1 MAPKKGAKP
10 KATPKIEKK
19 KIIKGLSQ
27 LLTKSSRSN
36 SGRKG
41 R

>member
-10 KATPKIEKK
+10 KAPVKLEKK
-19 KIIKGLSQ
+19 KLIKGLSQ

-36 SGRKG
+36 SGGKG
-41 R
+41 